1 MEKIRTL
8 SISSIYFGVASQL
21 LICRKLRIV

>member
-1 MEKIRTL
+1 MEKIRTI
-8 SISSIYFGVASQL
+8 SISSIHFGVASQL